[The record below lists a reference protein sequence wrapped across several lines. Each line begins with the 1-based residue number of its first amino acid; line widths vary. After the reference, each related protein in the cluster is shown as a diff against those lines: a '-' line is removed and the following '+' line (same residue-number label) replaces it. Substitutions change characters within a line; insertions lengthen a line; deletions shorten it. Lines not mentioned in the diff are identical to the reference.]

1 MLKVEDV
8 QDILALLEQERTA
21 QGKTKRQLCS
31 EAGLSAM
38 TFNALQTRGTGGTVK
53 SLLAFCDAL
62 GIQITMQRKQ

>member
-1 MLKVEDV
+1 MQKVDDV
-8 QDILALLEQERTA
+8 QDILAFLEYERLR
-21 QGKTKRQLCS
+21 QNKTKRQLCS

-62 GIQITMQRKQ
+62 GIEITMQRKQ